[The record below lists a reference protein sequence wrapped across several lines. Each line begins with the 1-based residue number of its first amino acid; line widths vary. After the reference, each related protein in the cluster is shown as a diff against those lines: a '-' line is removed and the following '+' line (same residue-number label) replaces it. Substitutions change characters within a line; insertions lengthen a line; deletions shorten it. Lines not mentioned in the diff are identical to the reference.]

1 MRISYSKYKAFV
13 DNPERYRLYYAL
25 GLTPE
30 GDETPNR
37 MNLGRRRGRCFHAMY
52 ENTPRPELVKE
63 YGEELVA
70 RCELMRTAVPDLGKL
85 ELVETSFDIPIGDGK
100 HSINGRRDHV
110 FFLDGEWRCG
120 DFKST
125 KGTRTKKELTSYI
138 NELETSPQ
146 SHFYLRSLR
155 GTGFDTDLFRY
166 HVVLDRKD
174 PKHLPTYIPI
184 DLHVGQAEV
193 DRTMAE
199 VYAACETIQF
209 LTNTYGVER
218 PWCHSN
224 NWPCCGDKFFCG
236 YQGICG
242 RTIPKGAEPA
252 GFTYRWRDEIQ
263 KADA

>member
-193 DRTMAE
+193 DRTMASFRRYHGR
-199 VYAACETIQF
+199 VS
-209 LTNTYGVER
+209 G
-218 PWCHSN
+218 SN
-224 NWPCCGDKFFCG
+224 RHDLRNLKFVK
-236 YQGICG
+236 
-242 RTIPKGAEPA
+242 REMKN
-252 GFTYRWRDEIQ
+252 EIQ
-263 KADA
+263 CIQRTESLDVCDFSSGQKLAGQS